1 MAPMRHAHRLSLK
14 GVGPQPHQAVMASR
28 LVVGLV
34 VGLAACGETPAQP
47 LASSASAPAVAE
59 SAAAVPPAGSS
70 TPQPANTLALP
81 VDPVPWVGIPK
92 TVEEVEKVINP
103 NGDKPYAGKTGTLKG
118 KITIK
123 GDPPPEVKLEFPK
136 ECEPARATYGKL
148 FRVGEGGALADAL
161 VAVTGYEGFVPV
173 EKPLV
178 PVSMKG
184 CAFDQTSYSVT
195 FGQRLEV
202 KNIDTDPRVS
212 HVPILDPAPFRS
224 LGVAL
229 PQGNAVKLYAYQPA
243 VNYVLRDYTSKPF
256 LTARVFVLKF
266 ATHDVS
272 GLDGTYEI
280 KNIPVGRVDVNAFLP
295 ALQND
300 ATKKTIDIKEGD
312 NTLDIELTY
321 DSKKDK
327 VAEIFG
333 DPWTRPSPSTET
345 PSGSFGHPPKL
356 PPKNDAPR

>member
-1 MAPMRHAHRLSLK
+1 
-14 GVGPQPHQAVMASR
+14 MASR

-34 VGLAACGETPAQP
+34 VVGLSACGETPAQP
-47 LASSASAPAVAE
+47 LASSASAPAASSVATL
-59 SAAAVPPAGSS
+59 PPQPSSSS
-70 TPQPANTLALP
+70 TPEPANSLALP
-81 VDPVPWVGIPK
+81 VDPVPWVGIPR
-92 TVEEVEKVINP
+92 TVDEVEKVINP
-103 NGDKPYAGKTGTLKG
+103 KGEKPYSGKTGTLKG

-123 GDPPPEVKLEFPK
+123 GDAPPDVKLELPK

-173 EKPLV
+173 EKPFAS
-178 PVSMKG
+178 VSMKG
-184 CAFDQTSYSVT
+184 CAFDQTAYAIT

-202 KNIDTDPRVS
+202 KNVDTDPRVS

-229 PQGNAVKLYAYQPA
+229 PQGNPIKLYAYQPA
-243 VNYVLRDYTSKPF
+243 INYVLRDYTSKPF

-272 GLDGTYEI
+272 ALDGTYEI
-280 KNIPVGRVDVNAFLP
+280 KNIPVGKVDVNAFLP
-295 ALQND
+295 ALQNE
-300 ATKKTIDIKEGD
+300 AQKKTIEIKEGD

-327 VAEIFG
+327 VAEIIA
-333 DPWTRPSPSTET
+333 DPWTRPSPTTESS
-345 PSGSFGHPPKL
+345 SGAFGHPPKL
-356 PPKNDAPR
+356 PPKSDVPR